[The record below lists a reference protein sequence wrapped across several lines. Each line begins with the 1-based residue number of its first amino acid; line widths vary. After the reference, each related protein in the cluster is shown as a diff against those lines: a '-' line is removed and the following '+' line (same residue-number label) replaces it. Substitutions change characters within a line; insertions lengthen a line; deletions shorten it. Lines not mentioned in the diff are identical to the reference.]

1 MSMPRAAMSV
11 AIITRHSPDL
21 KSFMAFTRA
30 FCDLLPW
37 MAHDR
42 MPARFRIL
50 ASLSAPCF
58 VRENTSTCWASDAE
72 SRSISSWRM
81 PAARIMAS
89 QSVCAAS
96 GPWERF
102 MRMPV
107 MPAST
112 MCCKIA
118 GCAQADAGG
127 VTVTSTGLRRIFAAS
142 AAIDSG
148 IVAEKKSV

>member
-58 VRENTSTCWASDAE
+58 VRENTSTCWGSDAE
-72 SRSISSWRM
+72 SRSISSWLFS
-81 PAARIMAS
+81 AFSAKWT
-89 QSVCAAS
+89 VCA
-96 GPWERF
+96 
-102 MRMPV
+102 MV
-107 MPAST
+107 ST
-112 MCCKIA
+112 T
-118 GCAQADAGG
+118 DAGG